1 MQAKEYPLITC
12 HLLVAIAFALLGCAS
27 LPSEHYDFVEGRQ
40 GAVSASSAHNRSDVR
55 RAKRAQTDMEPNC
68 SICGKPPS
76 KIRRNDAHHTLPVSY
91 DPLELY
97 VADVD
102 NLETL
107 CRSCHFRWGHAG
119 NWSHYNVNLIE
130 CIDKVDEARE
140 RIERNVKP

>member
-1 MQAKEYPLITC
+1 MKPEFLQLIARR
-12 HLLVAIAFALLGCAS
+12 LLVGALLLSGCAS
-27 LPSEHYDFVEGRQ
+27 LPVEHCDAVSAQY

-55 RAKRAQTDMEPNC
+55 KAKRAQTDMEPDC
-68 SICGKPPS
+68 AICDKPPS

-91 DPLELY
+91 DPLELH
-97 VADVD
+97 VADID

-119 NWSHYNVNLIE
+119 NWSRYNVNLIE

-140 RIERNVKP
+140 RIERNAR

>member
-1 MQAKEYPLITC
+1 MKPEFLQLIARR
-12 HLLVAIAFALLGCAS
+12 LLVGALLLSGCAS
-27 LPSEHYDFVEGRQ
+27 LPAEHRDAVSAQY

-55 RAKRAQTDMEPNC
+55 RAKRTQTDMEPYC
-68 SICGKPPS
+68 AICGKPPS

-91 DPLELY
+91 DPLELH
-97 VADVD
+97 VADID

-119 NWSHYNVNLIE
+119 NWSRYNVNLIE
-130 CIDKVDEARE
+130 CIDKVDEARG

>member
-1 MQAKEYPLITC
+1 MRIEKSGFVLTMVGAI
-12 HLLVAIAFALLGCAS
+12 LLSGCAS
-27 LPSEHYDFVEGRQ
+27 LPSEHCDAVQGQQ

-55 RAKRAQTDMEPNC
+55 RAKRAQTDMEPDC
-68 SICGKPPS
+68 AICDKPPS

-91 DPLELY
+91 DPLELH
-97 VADVD
+97 VADLD

-119 NWSHYNVNLIE
+119 NWSRYNVNLIE

-140 RIERNVKP
+140 RIERNTR